1 MGHNDPPCVQGMV
14 TMKKPPAALK
24 RTVAALALLLGCSP
38 TMVPDPNSKKKVEKS
53 CFLTPSQDAEEV
65 PDYWIPG
72 KKLVQDPEM
81 AAKIE
86 DFDREG
92 ISEETVAALKNIAAD
107 FDPAVVAKASLPGEV
122 I

>member
-1 MGHNDPPCVQGMV
+1 MLTHHG
-14 TMKKPPAALK
+14 T
-24 RTVAALALLLGCSP
+24 R
-38 TMVPDPNSKKKVEKS
+38 SKQQEKGGKILI
-53 CFLTPSQDAEEV
+53 LTPLQDAEDV

-81 AAKIE
+81 ATKIE

-122 I
+122 IC